1 MTSQNPEKSNVA
13 GWDFLRMRGTGLV
26 VYSTNALGTRRRSWL
41 RDSPSTSASLASARG
56 TACIRHELS
65 ACPPDLMVDGLC

>member
-26 VYSTNALGTRRRSWL
+26 VYK
-41 RDSPSTSASLASARG
+41 
-56 TACIRHELS
+56 H
-65 ACPPDLMVDGLC
+65 